1 MMRTHACERHS
12 AVHKR
17 RGTAA
22 IFVLM
27 CMVTLLGFAA
37 LTVDVG
43 YVYNVRAEL
52 QNAADA
58 MALAGTSALS
68 LGPAAVRDRV
78 QEFAAKQSGLAQ
90 LDVQD
95 GDIVLGLWQKDAA
108 EFIALSGDDEDN
120 ATAVRVIAS
129 MTQDRGNALNLFFAG
144 ILGNTSMNVSAAA
157 TATFGST
164 QGWNVV
170 IVQDVTGSF
179 EDEIDESRIADQ
191 GLLDCIKENTG
202 SHTQVGLVVFT
213 GYGFV
218 LSGMQ
223 TMETGYASLSASIA
237 TIDRCGDGVMPPCS
251 GTNIGAGLDKAIPLL
266 AGLDSDL
273 PPAIILV
280 SDGQPQSS
288 LPGYSDD
295 DLKQWAIDSAD
306 AAAAQGISIFTLFY
320 SGNDGSSGA
329 SDFLASLVRGSGTA
343 HETPNP
349 ANIAAELEDICKE
362 GVATVLQLVE

>member
-1 MMRTHACERHS
+1 
-12 AVHKR
+12 
-17 RGTAA
+17 
-22 IFVLM
+22 
-27 CMVTLLGFAA
+27 MVTLLGFAA

-68 LGPAAVRDRV
+68 LGPAAVRERV
-78 QEFAAKQSGLAQ
+78 QEFAARQSGLLE

-108 EFIALSGDDEDN
+108 EFVALSGDDEEN

-129 MTQDRGNALNLFFAG
+129 MTQDRGNAAQLFFAG
-144 ILGNTSMNVSAAA
+144 ILGVTTMNVSASA
-157 TATFGST
+157 TGAFASSK
-164 QGWNVV
+164 GWNVV

-179 EDEIDESRIADQ
+179 EDEIDESRVADQ
-191 GLLDCIKENTG
+191 GLLDCIKDNTG
-202 SHTQVGLVVFT
+202 GHTQVGLVVFT

-223 TMETGYASLSASIA
+223 TMDTGYGSLSAQIA
-237 TIDRCGDGVMPPCS
+237 SIDRCNSGAMPPCS

-280 SDGQPQSS
+280 SDGQPASS

-295 DLKQWAIDSAD
+295 DLKQWAIDSSD

-320 SGNDGSSGA
+320 SGNDGSAGA
-329 SDFLASLVRGSGTA
+329 SAFLASLVRGNGTA

-349 ANIAAELEDICKE
+349 LNIASELEDICKE
-362 GVATVLQLVE
+362 GIGTALQLVE